1 MRYLNKFFFV
11 GLLAG
16 IALTLAI
23 IDAGGYYF
31 QRRRLSDLMVN
42 RKALGIGR
50 FKFSYAKSSERFP
63 HPWFPSV
70 GQRVGLNSYAI
81 WSLRA
86 LDGHRV
92 MLRDFRGKVVFLTF
106 WATWCG
112 PCVGEMPGIQA
123 LADSLK
129 NEPVAFL
136 MITDEDEITVRNF
149 IGKMPFRVPVYLGEG
164 DVPPEFDTWGIPRT
178 YILNREG
185 AIVFQHVGGAN
196 WDDDSARNFIHS
208 LL

>member
-70 GQRVGLNSYAI
+70 GQRVGLNSYAT
-81 WSLRA
+81 WSLRDSRRA
-86 LDGHRV
+86 P
-92 MLRDFRGKVVFLTF
+92 RDASRFSGQSSFPDILGDLV
-106 WATWCG
+106 W
-112 PCVGEMPGIQA
+112 
-123 LADSLK
+123 
-129 NEPVAFL
+129 
-136 MITDEDEITVRNF
+136 TVC
-149 IGKMPFRVPVYLGEG
+149 
-164 DVPPEFDTWGIPRT
+164 
-178 YILNREG
+178 
-185 AIVFQHVGGAN
+185 
-196 WDDDSARNFIHS
+196 
-208 LL
+208 